1 VSGIKS
7 NNPKRIK
14 SITVQNKPG
23 HIYNTI
29 SIGDSIQIID
39 WDLTELADVII
50 EFKEEP
56 MFILQKMNGLKKISG
71 ALYQARQTQFSNDLS
86 QIYKRATKAYSTAL
100 NQPQK
105 KREYFKAFNGINII
119 IPKAM
124 LSSIASLPYVKKIH
138 KNNTVSAYLD
148 KSVKIIGADSVWFK
162 YNDQGDSVVVGV
174 IDSGI
179 DYIHPALG
187 GGFGKGYKVIGG
199 YDFVNKDNDPMD
211 DYGHG
216 THVAGIIAGNSN
228 NIKGVAPK
236 ALLVAYK
243 VLESHGIGLESD
255 IIAAI
260 EMAADPNDDGNCN
273 DRLDIVNM
281 SLGSNIGNPF
291 DAMTGAVNNAVK
303 LGVTFCIAAGND
315 RYYDKI
321 GSPGTAELAITVGAT
336 DKADTLAEFSSKGP
350 TKKTYII
357 KPEILAPGVNI
368 KSSLPDSKYENNS
381 GTSMATPHV
390 SGVCALIK
398 HLHKD
403 WTPEMI
409 KSAIVSSAKDLGL
422 DIMALGAG
430 RVNAIKAISLKTVT
444 IPSQLN
450 FGLDKHNSENWETA
464 DTITIHNNSK
474 SPQYYNIKVRGLS
487 NGIMLVANQNN
498 FTLQPGEMRYIV
510 FNLNVDNQIVN
521 YKENGPYSYGGV
533 VQINGTEDTLK
544 VPWAFVKAPV
554 LSLSFGRPLL
564 FYQVFNKD
572 RILNSYFDAWKSNDL
587 YSSELLLP
595 SGNYSILSYF
605 TNPLSDSTS
614 KTTEVA
620 LIYKDSINIQG
631 YKELKISSD
640 EAIYKVNFNGLDES
654 GRKLSNLSNSKCI
667 IDLFSRENDNINRY
681 LSGITSDNELKL
693 KASYIPSSISII
705 SGQFQN
711 DPYIEHKVRIA
722 NFPIFSGLNSNI
734 ELKNS
739 PTNFLQQNIRIHI
752 PLGIKDSYSQFPLTF
767 RFKVSNWVSYLY
779 GTYFRGDEIKEKN
792 WEGVLY
798 LTPELNQDFGY
809 STEVFSFSFTDFSEW
824 IETEEFRTKGDN
836 IMCFNFFA
844 PSDMFSSTNNE
855 TMVFG
860 DGPIYPSWPGLSN
873 SAINVNSSGYSITSL
888 PFFYGQLKESRYS
901 DLNHSVY
908 TIYDQFNN
916 IEKHDTL
923 SNYRNTPITL
933 PLGKHKFEL
942 KNNHYTVAGRWGKA
956 TLLTDINKTDSS
968 YNSPNITTLRVLSS
982 SGMPVNILPAKDKGR
997 ISFSVQ
1003 NSSYTFIDTAETKL
1017 YLKINGTQS
1026 WKEISISKRINDDYL
1041 GVVNTAEI
1049 GAYADLDS
1057 ALIDIKVVTQNKT
1070 SNRTEWTLEPGFA
1083 VGNYTYN
1090 SESTI
1095 DTLNFIPVEYK
1106 LYNNYPN
1113 PFNPV
1118 TTITYLIP
1126 KKTFVELEIF
1136 DILGRKISTL
1146 VNKEQSAGKYSV
1158 LFNAGS
1164 LSSGIYICTIRA
1176 GQFRSSKKLLLL
1188 K

>member
-1 VSGIKS
+1 
-7 NNPKRIK
+7 
-14 SITVQNKPG
+14 
-23 HIYNTI
+23 
-29 SIGDSIQIID
+29 
-39 WDLTELADVII
+39 
-50 EFKEEP
+50 
-56 MFILQKMNGLKKISG
+56 
-71 ALYQARQTQFSNDLS
+71 
-86 QIYKRATKAYSTAL
+86 
-100 NQPQK
+100 
-105 KREYFKAFNGINII
+105 
-119 IPKAM
+119 
-124 LSSIASLPYVKKIH
+124 
-138 KNNTVSAYLD
+138 
-148 KSVKIIGADSVWFK
+148 
-162 YNDQGDSVVVGV
+162 
-174 IDSGI
+174 
-179 DYIHPALG
+179 
-187 GGFGKGYKVIGG
+187 GFGKGYRVIGG

-211 DYGHG
+211 DFGHG

-228 NIKGVAPK
+228 SIKGVAPK

-243 VLESHGIGLESD
+243 VLESHGLGFESD
-255 IIAAI
+255 IIASI
-260 EMAADPNDDGNCN
+260 EMTTDPNDDGNCN

-303 LGVTFCIAAGND
+303 LGVTYCIAAGND

-336 DKADTLAEFSSKGP
+336 DKADTLAKFSSKGP

-368 KSSLPDSKYENNS
+368 KSSLPGGKYENYS

-390 SGVCALIK
+390 AGVCALIK

-409 KSAIVSSAKDLGL
+409 KSAIVSSAKDIGL
-422 DIMALGAG
+422 DIMAQGAG
-430 RVNAIKAISLKTVT
+430 RVNAIKAISVKTVT

-450 FGLDKHNSENWETA
+450 FGLDKQNSKNWETA
-464 DTITIHNNSK
+464 DTIIIKNNSK
-474 SPQYYNIKVRGLS
+474 SPQSYSIKVRGLS
-487 NGIMLVANQNN
+487 NGIILEADQNN
-498 FTLQPGEMRYIV
+498 FTLQPGEMRDIV
-510 FNLNVDNQIVN
+510 FNLNVDNNIVT
-521 YKENGPYSYGGV
+521 YKESGPYSYGGTV
-533 VQINGTEDTLK
+533 HIISTEDTLK
-544 VPWAFVKAPV
+544 VPWSFVKAPV
-554 LSLSFGRPLL
+554 LSLSFDRPLF
-564 FYQVFNKD
+564 FYQVYNKN

-595 SGNYSILSYF
+595 SGNYSILAYF
-605 TNPLSDSTS
+605 TSPLKDSTS
-614 KTTEVA
+614 KTTDIA

-640 EAIYKVNFNGLDES
+640 EARYKVDFNGLDES
-654 GRKLSNLSNSKCI
+654 GRKLSTLSKSKCI
-667 IDLFSRENDNINRY
+667 INLFSREKDNINRY
-681 LSGITSDNELKL
+681 LSGISTDNELKL
-693 KASYIPSSISII
+693 KASNIPSDISII
-705 SGQFQN
+705 TGQFQN
-711 DPYIEHKVRIA
+711 DPYNEHKVRIV
-722 NFPIFSGLNSNI
+722 NFPIISGLNSDI
-734 ELKNS
+734 ELKNT
-739 PTNFLQQNIRIHI
+739 PTDFIQQNIRIHI
-752 PLGIKDSYSQFPLTF
+752 PLGVKDSYSQFPLTL
-767 RFKVSNWVSYLY
+767 RFKASSWISYLN
-779 GTYFRGDEIKEKN
+779 GTFFRGDEIKEKN

-798 LTPELNQDFGY
+798 LTPEFSQDFGY
-809 STEVFSFSFTDFSEW
+809 STAVFSFTGLSEW
-824 IETEEFRTKGDN
+824 IETEAFRRKGDN
-836 IMCFNFFA
+836 LMCFNFFA
-844 PSDMFSSTNNE
+844 PTDIFCSTDKG
-855 TMVFG
+855 TMIFG

-873 SAINVNSSGYSITSL
+873 SAINLNSSGYSITSL
-888 PFFYGQLKESRYS
+888 PFFLGQLKESRYS

-916 IEKHDTL
+916 IEKCDTL
-923 SNYRNTPITL
+923 SNFTNTPITL

-956 TLLTDINKTDSS
+956 TLLTDINKTDLS

-982 SGMPVNILPAKDKGR
+982 SGMPVNILPKKDKGT

-1017 YLKINGTQS
+1017 YLRINGTAN
-1026 WKEISISKRINDDYL
+1026 WKEIIISKRINDNYL

-1057 ALIDIKVVTQNKT
+1057 ALIDMKIVTQNKT
-1070 SNRTEWTLEPGFA
+1070 SSKTEWTLEPGFA

-1095 DTLNFIPVEYK
+1095 DTLSSIPVEYK

-1113 PFNPV
+1113 PFNPA

-1126 KKTFVELEIF
+1126 KTTFVELEIF

-1158 LFNAGS
+1158 LFNASS
-1164 LSSGIYICTIRA
+1164 LSSGVYICIIRA
-1176 GQFRSSKKLLLL
+1176 GQFRDSKKLLLL